1 MDMDLTAAQNLQGEE
16 DVDRS
21 NDWTVFNAADGSKCL
36 NTGVSIFQ
44 LLDGNE
50 YAALRSVSSSAKS
63 SATGDPLLLYP
74 YQNAETKVV
83 VEPGREYLLG
93 SMPYITEIMARI
105 AANEAWQPPTQ
116 TPEATVKQQMAS
128 ARAQFDLGAGADEQ
142 TVLTALEKQF
152 ADIDREEAK
161 QRAEK
166 EEDDDVSFS
175 DLRNQIDGGSD
186 ASKSTKALVRGSE
199 SSSDSSEC
207 SESSASDSESD
218 GGGDHFG
225 AANGDAFE
233 QKSQQTFD
241 GAVETLTDN
250 EDDIALPGGGVGGR
264 AAPLLQNVAGGGD
277 DLSQAR
283 PSAAAAEIGFAGT
296 YGRLAQ
302 PAASFGIPLRDLE
315 ASGDAGDDS
324 DFDSEEQR
332 KAAREE
338 AQHAA
343 TMPDF
348 LALMKK
354 SDAIDSDRRVNGD
367 AAGSQNAT
375 NAGYFDEHNNF
386 VDEDGGWTTP
396 DGSYYARD
404 GTFAGMVDET
414 GGFYDA
420 RDGSYTDASGARF
433 EESDFERSGLHATEQ
448 VGAHSNDS
456 DEKSDAFEIFNGQKL
471 PVVAPSERKSTDL
484 VGLSTREARRA
495 QKERQRGES
504 AIAASRRTITQAS
517 ESERQSKQR
526 TLGDELKEFN
536 LPQDLLKQ
544 FADQGALDKPIGGGG
559 EEVTDFADIAHMGK
573 RLLSRKDKK
582 VDAHEEKSTNA
593 GDATQQPVAAESAQT
608 VLQTPPP
615 PLQPE
620 LQTLGQ
626 YFEPPPQSANG
637 QTVSNNARKTALLD
651 LARASAAQMEA
662 TAAQWRAMATL
673 FESAE

>member
-1 MDMDLTAAQNLQGEE
+1 MQLSKTNLRDTINFLINFEKDIKDLYEKGRIKSPIHLSGNNEKQLIKIFRKINK
-16 DVDRS
+16 
-21 NDWTVFNAADGSKCL
+21 NDWVFSTWRNHYHALLKGLKTNDVKNQILKGKSMNINDLSKKFF
-36 NTGVSIFQ
+36 TSSIV
-44 LLDGNE
+44 GGIIPI
-50 YAALRSVSSSAKS
+50 AL
-63 SATGDPLLLYP
+63 G
-74 YQNAETKVV
+74 
-83 VEPGREYLLG
+83 
-93 SMPYITEIMARI
+93 
-105 AANEAWQPPTQ
+105 
-116 TPEATVKQQMAS
+116 
-128 ARAQFDLGAGADEQ
+128 
-142 TVLTALEKQF
+142 TALAIKIKKKKNKVWVF
-152 ADIDREEAK
+152 I
-161 QRAEK
+161 
-166 EEDDDVSFS
+166 
-175 DLRNQIDGGSD
+175 
-186 ASKSTKALVRGSE
+186 
-199 SSSDSSEC
+199 
-207 SESSASDSESD
+207 
-218 GGGDHFG
+218 GDM
-225 AANGDAFE
+225 
-233 QKSQQTFD
+233 
-241 GAVETLTDN
+241 
-250 EDDIALPGGGVGGR
+250 
-264 AAPLLQNVAGGGD
+264 
-277 DLSQAR
+277 
-283 PSAAAAEIGFAGT
+283 T
-296 YGRLAQ
+296 Y
-302 PAASFGIPLRDLE
+302 
-315 ASGDAGDDS
+315 
-324 DFDSEEQR
+324 
-332 KAAREE
+332 
-338 AQHAA
+338 
-343 TMPDF
+343 
-348 LALMKK
+348 
-354 SDAIDSDRRVNGD
+354 
-367 AAGSQNAT
+367 
-375 NAGYFDEHNNF
+375 
-386 VDEDGGWTTP
+386 
-396 DGSYYARD
+396 
-404 GTFAGMVDET
+404 ET

-559 EEVTDFADIAHMGK
+559 EEVTDFTDIAHMGK